1 MTARWKG
8 VLPFEGRP
16 LARQYNA
23 EVFLLFVLVDHGALL
38 LPEAALAAT
47 LREIA
52 EFIPHKL
59 LSPQLFQAAIK
70 YFAFAR
76 PPRQYCLF
84 ESPCHHRT

>member
-1 MTARWKG
+1 MTDRWKG
-8 VLPFEGRP
+8 VLPSEGRP

-23 EVFLLFVLVDHGALL
+23 EIFLLFVLVDPGALL

-52 EFIPHKL
+52 EFNPHKL
-59 LSPQLFQAAIK
+59 LSAAALPE

-76 PPRQYCLF
+76 PPRQYYLF
-84 ESPCHHRT
+84 ESRCHHRT